1 MASESSRGSGSG
13 NGSGGTGSGSG
24 SGSGG
29 SSGSMGACGAQSWSK
44 FMNLD
49 LLSHPRRTLP
59 ETPCFKLKKL
69 KQAIFP
75 TIFK

>member
-49 LLSHPRRTLP
+49 LLSLPHSAPP
-59 ETPCFKLKKL
+59 ETPASTFKN
-69 KQAIFP
+69 
-75 TIFK
+75 